1 MLQSQWRSSRSRWPD
16 LRGYRGVWGEEV
28 VGRTDARA
36 EKKNVSTAARA
47 AGVYTQAGRQ
57 AETVRSARDQ
67 RSRSTDGG
75 SLGARTDL
83 RGRPA
88 AGTVRL
94 SGRPQRVGRR
104 EACPQA
110 AQHWPWA
117 NCRRGF
123 KRLL

>member
-36 EKKNVSTAARA
+36 EKKNVSTATRT
-47 AGVYTQAGRQ
+47 AGVDTQAGRK
-57 AETVRSARDQ
+57 AEAVRSARDQ

-75 SLGARTDL
+75 SFGARTDI

-88 AGTVRL
+88 AGAICL
-94 SGRPQRVGRR
+94 SARPQRVGRR

-110 AQHWPWA
+110 AQHRP
-117 NCRRGF
+117 
-123 KRLL
+123 